1 MTLTKVLITVKTY
14 PNLSKKYDELVCTA
28 GILED
33 GTWIRIYPIP
43 FRKLDYDQKYKKYQW
58 IEADLEKNTSD
69 YRPESYSIVNRLFT
83 QIKPLDIIGTEN
95 NWQQRKNI
103 LFQNKIYTN
112 LTELITDAKS
122 DKCVSLATFKPTE
135 IIKFTI
141 EKDTNE
147 YPEERI
153 QTILGKRAQLSL
165 FEEPKDFELVRKL
178 PYKFSYQFK
187 DEEGRISKLMI
198 EDWEIG
204 QLFWKYEDEEL
215 ALKKVRE
222 QYEQNFIQ
230 NKDLYFFLGTT
241 RKNHP
246 KRSKNPFIII
256 GVFYPKK
263 EFQQKL
269 F

>member
-28 GILED
+28 GLLED
-33 GTWIRIYPIP
+33 GSWIRIYPIP
-43 FRKLDYDQKYKKYQW
+43 FRKLDYDQQYKKYQW
-58 IEADLEKNTSD
+58 IEVDLEKNTSD
-69 YRPESYSIVNRLFT
+69 YRLESYSIVNRLFT
-83 QIKPLDIIGTEN
+83 AIKPLEKIGTEN
-95 NWQQRKNI
+95 NWQERKNLI
-103 LFQNKIYTN
+103 LKKKVYTN

-122 DKCVSLATFKPTE
+122 EKCVSLATFKPSE
-135 IIKFTI
+135 IVEFVI
-141 EKDTNE
+141 EPDKKE
-147 YPEERI
+147 YPQERI
-153 QTILGKRAQLSL
+153 QAILNQRAQLSL
-165 FEEPKDFELVRKL
+165 FEEPKDFDLVRKL
-178 PYKFSYQFK
+178 PYKFSYRFK
-187 DEEGRISKLMI
+187 DDEGRISKLMI

-204 QLFWKYEDEEL
+204 QLFWKYDDESL
-215 ALKKVRE
+215 ALQKVRE

-230 NKDLYFFLGTT
+230 NKDLYFFFGTT

-263 EFQQKL
+263 ELQQKL